1 MWPFS
6 TPPTVRVN
14 TRPTL
19 PRRGTVVGPKGQYL
33 QSQNAQRHLINY
45 NRPPT
50 INIPQEQQQKKK
62 RGWET
67 FLFGKPNSPKN
78 SSKVSYNYLRN
89 GPIGSMFPVTN
100 RFRNTRRNF
109 RPVGPNEPLLP
120 CRRGKNTQRNNN
132 KPLHAPP
139 PPLPRKINTARRNRV
154 LQILSKSPPV
164 SLSGSPSQSGFEYLN
179 NNNNSPVPE
188 RPPYPINTNIDSD

>member
-6 TPPTVRVN
+6 KNPTVRVN
-14 TRPTL
+14 TSPTV
-19 PRRGTVVGPKGQYL
+19 PRRGTVIGPKGQYL

-50 INIPQEQQQKKK
+50 INIPQEQEPKKK
-62 RGWET
+62 RGWGT
-67 FLFGKPNSPKN
+67 FLLGSLDSPRN
-78 SSKVSYNYLRN
+78 NSKVSYNDLRN

-100 RFRNTRRNF
+100 RFRNTRKPI

-120 CRRGKNTQRNNN
+120 CRRGKN

-139 PPLPRKINTARRNRV
+139 PSLLNTTRRNRV
-154 LQILSKSPPV
+154 LQILSKSPPI
-164 SLSGSPSQSGFEYLN
+164 SLSQSGFEYLN

-188 RPPYPINTNIDSD
+188 RPPYPSNTIVESD